1 MGRRTWHCG
10 QTAAGIS
17 WRKGEP
23 EPAACKTPPQSLKP
37 DHGAI
42 AVDKMGIGPRGN
54 LANFSPSFR
63 SLRLPCCQNG
73 SLFDRSVGGPIS
85 LITSSEGTLPS
96 SWTCCVLLSWL
107 SLLRCVPASL
117 SPPSSC
123 CPTFQPVFACTNPVS
138 GCGLTSPWSPACRV
152 PSPAATGCSKCT
164 HNLETREP
172 VAQSE
177 WSAEL
182 KGTSCCDVHGAG
194 MSRGLSCLRGCNW
207 SASPL
212 VLPSQASF
220 ALVAPLA
227 HLSHGAVLLL
237 LPSGLS
243 LSRQP

>member
-107 SLLRCVPASL
+107 SLLRCVRASL

-123 CPTFQPVFACTNPVS
+123 CPTFQSVFACTNPVS
-138 GCGLTSPWSPACRV
+138 GCGLTHRGALLVGCQAQQRPAVVSARATSKQGSRWLRV
-152 PSPAATGCSKCT
+152 
-164 HNLETREP
+164 N
-172 VAQSE
+172 
-177 WSAEL
+177 
-182 KGTSCCDVHGAG
+182 
-194 MSRGLSCLRGCNW
+194 GL
-207 SASPL
+207 
-212 VLPSQASF
+212 
-220 ALVAPLA
+220 
-227 HLSHGAVLLL
+227 LS
-237 LPSGLS
+237 
-243 LSRQP
+243 